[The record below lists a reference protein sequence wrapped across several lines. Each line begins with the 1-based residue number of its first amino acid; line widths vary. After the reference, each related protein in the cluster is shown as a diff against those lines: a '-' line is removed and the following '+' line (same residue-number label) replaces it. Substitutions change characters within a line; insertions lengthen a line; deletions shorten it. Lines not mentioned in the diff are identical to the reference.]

1 MKQELSNNK
10 YLYKRLKLEEIKNP
24 QYFFKLWTESN
35 VIKFLIRLFF
45 NKDNFIKLFDFRIIS
60 SLILR
65 DFCNSKTNK
74 SSILNNFLLIT
85 LSILFYR
92 LSNKTIIEKKHLNL
106 VKIVYARINYFKY
119 KEKQL
124 EGHFEKKKKFIF
136 SNYYLFKFFDL
147 KKKKFKPRFRY
158 NKILFENS
166 EWWKIWIIKEIL
178 PSWKISSNSIEKINN
193 LLKKKNTN
201 DINFFFEY

>member
-45 NKDNFIKLFDFRIIS
+45 NKENFIKLFDFRIIS

-65 DFCNSKTNK
+65 DFSNSKTNK
-74 SSILNNFLLIT
+74 SSIINNFLLII

-92 LSNKTIIEKKHLNL
+92 LNNKTIMEKKHLNL

-119 KEKQL
+119 KENQL
-124 EGHFEKKKKFIF
+124 EKNFEKKKNFIF
-136 SNYYLFKFFDL
+136 SNYYLFKIFDL
-147 KKKKFKPRFRY
+147 KKKKFKPRFTY
-158 NKILFENS
+158 NKIFFEKS

-178 PSWKISSNSIEKINN
+178 PSWKISFN
-193 LLKKKNTN
+193 
-201 DINFFFEY
+201 